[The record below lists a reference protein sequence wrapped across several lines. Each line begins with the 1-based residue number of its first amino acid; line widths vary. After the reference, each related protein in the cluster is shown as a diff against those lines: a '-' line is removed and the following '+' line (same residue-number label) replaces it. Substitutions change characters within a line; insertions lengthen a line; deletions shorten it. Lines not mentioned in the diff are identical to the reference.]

1 MAFFDGHKTEEVT
14 LENSAL
20 YESELGAG
28 ALVLECLQFE
38 AELFKEAVSADITEY
53 GMVQEGADVTAFVEG
68 TFENVKTKVVEFF
81 QKLWA
86 KIKAVFNGFYAK
98 ISARLMSDNKAF
110 YNKFKKKVEGK
121 NLADLKIK
129 YAKFKGFNFNPGDVS
144 TWVTEANAE
153 KNSEELKVEMISK
166 ITGVAVDH
174 SSDIKAKVMEDA
186 FGEETEVAYNSVASE
201 IVTDMVGGKWLD
213 DAKKAEKELNKAVT
227 KSIADIKKANKETK
241 NLTTITGAYASVV
254 STLAGLSVAVAKK
267 RASQARKAFAKAVA
281 FHEGAEFDA
290 DLIAVEADGLM

>member
-1 MAFFDGHKTEEVT
+1 M
-14 LENSAL
+14 
-20 YESELGAG
+20 
-28 ALVLECLQFE
+28 LQ
-38 AELFKEAVSADITEY
+38 L
-53 GMVQEGADVTAFVEG
+53 FVEG

-144 TWVTEANAE
+144 TWVTEAYAE

-166 ITGVAVDH
+166 ITGVAVD
-174 SSDIKAKVMEDA
+174 SAP
-186 FGEETEVAYNSVASE
+186 
-201 IVTDMVGGKWLD
+201 
-213 DAKKAEKELNKAVT
+213 
-227 KSIADIKKANKETK
+227 
-241 NLTTITGAYASVV
+241 
-254 STLAGLSVAVAKK
+254 
-267 RASQARKAFAKAVA
+267 
-281 FHEGAEFDA
+281 
-290 DLIAVEADGLM
+290 LISKLK